1 MTRSIIAIMG
11 AHNLTL
17 DELRHEY
24 ELLRHGYE
32 LLRHEYE
39 LLGSSIAGIMQR
51 VQDETEDG
59 FDQQLTDAY
68 DKGWSDGKK
77 AGYAECQHDHG
88 LI

>member
-24 ELLRHGYE
+24 DLM
-32 LLRHEYE
+32 
-39 LLGSSIAGIMQR
+39 GSSIASTMQR

-59 FDQQLTDAY
+59 FDDKLEDAY
-68 DKGWSDGKK
+68 NEGWSDGKK

>member
-24 ELLRHGYE
+24 ELLRH
-32 LLRHEYE
+32 EYE

-51 VQDETEDG
+51 VQDETEEG